1 MLIYSQR
8 DIDDEDTYTY
18 NIAINEILSNNVL
31 YIPLVTM

>member
-8 DIDDEDTYTY
+8 DIDDEDTYKK
-18 NIAINEILSNNVL
+18 NIAITLNNVL